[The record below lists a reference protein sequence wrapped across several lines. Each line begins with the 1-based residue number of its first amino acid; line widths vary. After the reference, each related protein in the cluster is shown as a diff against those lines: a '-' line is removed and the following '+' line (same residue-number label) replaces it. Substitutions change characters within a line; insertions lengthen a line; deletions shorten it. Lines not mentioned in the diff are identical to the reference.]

1 MFYIYSISGEQN
13 IFDVVAAET
22 NLCDTKDDILDAIMN
37 TIERKWH
44 LTHKRSFP
52 FGGCESN
59 LLLHLLTYTRLI
71 TSCRNASVTLLF
83 GEMWNV
89 KGYTIHIQG
98 SLMRSFQVRANF
110 RTV

>member
-1 MFYIYSISGEQN
+1 MQAQSFHVYSISGEQN

-22 NLCDTKDDILDAIMN
+22 NLCDTKDDSLDTIMN

-59 LLLHLLTYTRLI
+59 LLLHLLTYTHTLDHI
-71 TSCRNASVTLLF
+71 LSECECNTFVWRNV
-83 GEMWNV
+83 EC
-89 KGYTIHIQG
+89 
-98 SLMRSFQVRANF
+98 
-110 RTV
+110 